1 MTTTY
6 PISSLLHQ
14 KTSTLW
20 TVTPDTTVFDAI
32 KLMAGQNIGALL
44 VLAGDE
50 LHGVFTERDYTR
62 KIALAGKSS
71 RDTRVREVMS
81 DRVLTVTPG
90 DSVED
95 CMKLMTDHRVRHLPV
110 VADGKVVGIVSI
122 GDLVSWTISAQKA
135 ALEQMEQYISGS
147 AAP

>member
-1 MTTTY
+1 
-6 PISSLLHQ
+6 
-14 KTSTLW
+14 
-20 TVTPDTTVFDAI
+20 
-32 KLMAGQNIGALL
+32 
-44 VLAGDE
+44 
-50 LHGVFTERDYTR
+50 
-62 KIALAGKSS
+62 
-71 RDTRVREVMS
+71 MS